1 MNNEAPSKATALAS
15 LTETYTDSEGEQDSD
30 SENIDMAPLSVEA
43 VAERKEPSIESTP
56 SSQSGVPLVSY
67 RGEDE
72 DEDMVVGADD
82 EEEADLLM
90 GGPAGGESGRVL
102 YVRPE
107 SPVSFHRCLQSLGP
121 NGVFLPPEPPGR
133 CAPALQEKI
142 ARLYERKLRDGRD
155 MNASIQMRKDFRNP
169 SIYEKLIA
177 YCGIDELGTNYPPET
192 YDPHSWGPD
201 SYYEELSRRQK
212 EEMDKRDREKKT
224 KVEFITGTAKKPETR
239 KSKWDVGGS
248 QPVLG
253 VARPVVAT
261 TVAAAAVLAP
271 AVASRPTV
279 ISAFGTLPKKPTTTV
294 AKP

>member
-1 MNNEAPSKATALAS
+1 MRNCRDRSNCDQTKMNSDSSVSKALAS
-15 LTETYTDSEGEQDSD
+15 LTETYTDSEGELD
-30 SENIDMAPLSVEA
+30 SEPETT
-43 VAERKEPSIESTP
+43 ERKEPSVESTP
-56 SSQSGVPLVSY
+56 NSQSGVPLVSY
-67 RGEDE
+67 RAEDE
-72 DEDMVVGADD
+72 DEAVGED
-82 EEEADLLM
+82 EP
-90 GGPAGGESGRVL
+90 GQVL

-142 ARLYERKLRDGRD
+142 ARLYERKVRDGRD

-212 EEMDKRDREKKT
+212 EEMDKREREKKT
-224 KVEFITGTAKKPETR
+224 KVEFLTGTAKKPEPR
-239 KSKWDVGGS
+239 KSKWDVGGT

-253 VARPVVAT
+253 VARPL
-261 TVAAAAVLAP
+261 VLA
-271 AVASRPTV
+271 ARPTV
-279 ISAFGTLPKKPTTTV
+279 ISAFGTLPKKSS
-294 AKP
+294 KP

>member
-1 MNNEAPSKATALAS
+1 MFSTLHPRVLLCCEGGIGVLWHWPRWSGKSSLCVVCVTVTTMNSDSSVSKALAS
-15 LTETYTDSEGEQDSD
+15 LTETYTDSEGELD
-30 SENIDMAPLSVEA
+30 SEPETT
-43 VAERKEPSIESTP
+43 ERKSVESTP
-56 SSQSGVPLVSY
+56 NSQSGVPLVSY
-67 RGEDE
+67 QDEDEAAGEDE
-72 DEDMVVGADD
+72 PGQ
-82 EEEADLLM
+82 
-90 GGPAGGESGRVL
+90 VL

-142 ARLYERKLRDGRD
+142 ARLYERKVRDGRD

-212 EEMDKRDREKKT
+212 EEMDKREREKKT
-224 KVEFITGTAKKPETR
+224 KVEFLTGTAKKPEPR
-239 KSKWDVGGS
+239 KSKWDVGGT

-253 VARPVVAT
+253 VARPL
-261 TVAAAAVLAP
+261 VLA
-271 AVASRPTV
+271 ARPTV
-279 ISAFGTLPKKPTTTV
+279 ISAFGTLPKKAP
-294 AKP
+294 KP

>member
-1 MNNEAPSKATALAS
+1 MNSDSATKATALAS
-15 LTETYTDSEGEQDSD
+15 LTETYTDSEGELDSD
-30 SENIDMAPLSVEA
+30 PEDSGEVAAAAPLS
-43 VAERKEPSIESTP
+43 AELTQPSVESTP
-56 SSQSGVPLVSY
+56 SSQSGGVPLVSY
-67 RGEDE
+67 RAEDE
-72 DEDMVVGADD
+72 DEEAAAGD
-82 EEEADLLM
+82 E
-90 GGPAGGESGRVL
+90 PESGRVV

-212 EEMDKRDREKKT
+212 EEMDKREREKKT
-224 KVEFITGTAKKPETR
+224 KVEFLTGTAKKHEPR
-239 KSKWDVGGS
+239 KSKWDVGAA

-253 VARPVVAT
+253 VARPVLPALAT
-261 TVAAAAVLAP
+261 
-271 AVASRPTV
+271 RPTV
-279 ISAFGTLPKKPTTTV
+279 ISAFGTLKPP

>member
-30 SENIDMAPLSVEA
+30 PENIDMAPLSVEA

>member
-30 SENIDMAPLSVEA
+30 SENIDMAPFSVEA

-56 SSQSGVPLVSY
+56 NSQSGVPLVSY

-72 DEDMVVGADD
+72 DEDMVIGATD

-212 EEMDKRDREKKT
+212 EEMDKREREKKT

-261 TVAAAAVLAP
+261 TAAAAAVLAP